1 MRLYT
6 DEQGQWFGTQADA
19 RRNAPRVWKE
29 VDVPVAKQELLEF
42 LNSHTVGKQQQ
53 EERGST
59 GTRKD
64 PEAAPVPEL
73 LSDYAESW
81 VAWALDN
88 LSRGDTKTA
97 KEMLIKGLT
106 IQRQIVRGKS

>member
-29 VDVPVAKQELLEF
+29 VDVPVAKQDLLDF
-42 LNSHTVGKQQQ
+42 LNSNTVGKEGQ
-53 EERGST
+53 GST